1 MRLQIESFGKREHTH
16 THTQH
21 SNVVESVW
29 FNNMKTKVKEN
40 IVE

>member
-1 MRLQIESFGKREHTH
+1 MGLQIESFGNREKPCRALEM
-16 THTQH
+16 
-21 SNVVESVW
+21 SLSGW